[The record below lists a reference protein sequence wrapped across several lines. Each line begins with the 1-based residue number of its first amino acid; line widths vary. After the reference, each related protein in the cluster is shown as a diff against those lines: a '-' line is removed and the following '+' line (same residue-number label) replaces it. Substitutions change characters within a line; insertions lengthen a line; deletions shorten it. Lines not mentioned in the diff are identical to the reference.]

1 MACAALKR
9 PHNFDLLA
17 TNNSPEQLSL
27 SASKRRRCGASATS
41 VSPATVSPFL
51 EATPKVYRDDLTKCV
66 HDEWRRLH
74 RRRKLMSPPHCPAG
88 GSSSSSSSSNIPHSS
103 LGSPTHH
110 TSSGLGSP
118 THHPSSFWSSPQQQ
132 PHTANMSPP
141 PGGSSPTGLFSP
153 TGSMSPPRGKEAS
166 FTIKQVVTLCERLW
180 KEREEKLREEYDQ
193 VLHEKLGEQYDSFLK
208 FTQDQIIRKYQQS
221 SCSYVS

>member
-17 TNNSPEQLSL
+17 ANNSPEQLSL
-27 SASKRRRCGASATS
+27 SASKRRRCGASAST
-41 VSPATVSPFL
+41 VSPAAVSPFL
-51 EATPKVYRDDLTKCV
+51 EATPKVSRDDLTKCV
-66 HDEWRRLH
+66 QDEWKRLH
-74 RRRKLMSPPHCPAG
+74 RRRKLMSPP
-88 GSSSSSSSSNIPHSS
+88 SSSSIHPCAASPSHPSSIQHSS
-103 LGSPTHH
+103 LGSPA
-110 TSSGLGSP
+110 
-118 THHPSSFWSSPQQQ
+118 HPSSFWNSSQPL
-132 PHTANMSPP
+132 PHTANMSPT
-141 PGGSSPTGLFSP
+141 GGSSPTGLFSP